1 MAKQKKAAKLSP
13 SSSVKTKSSIVTCP
27 SVSSNIFSAL
37 DRIMSGKSWPRSES
51 AEKINEEIRN
61 QCEFIAHVLG
71 RYLNHLWKLDPEG
84 AHEVRQY
91 IVRVMRVRTGGK
103 P

>member
-51 AEKINEEIRN
+51 AEKIFEITEGQVTIEDLYEEWLLYRKRKQN
-61 QCEFIAHVLG
+61 LG
-71 RYLNHLWKLDPEG
+71 RHLRDRSLPRSARMME
-84 AHEVRQY
+84 R
-91 IVRVMRVRTGGK
+91 
-103 P
+103 